1 MLGITLEIIIN
12 NSSIISTD
20 KTLESKS
27 QKNKYE
33 DETIDQNK
41 IKNLN
46 DLLDEKIDKS
56 KSFEDQ
62 IESLKKLEGLK
73 EYCFMEDFYDKKLK
87 LKIHLADMPNKI
99 DEKLFENIFGHNLI
113 KIMDELIN
121 TTNKEK
127 NEIIVDNICKNQNRL
142 FEMDDSNDWMIQPSS
157 QHIKLLYGI
166 DLILNFNKTIQLD
179 LF

>member
-1 MLGITLEIIIN
+1 MLEIIIN

-20 KTLESKS
+20 KTKSKS
-27 QKNKYE
+27 Q
-33 DETIDQNK
+33 DEKIDQNK
-41 IKNLN
+41 IKSLN
-46 DLLDEKIDKS
+46 DSLDEIINKS

-113 KIMDELIN
+113 KIVDELIN

-166 DLILNFNKTIQLD
+166 DLILNFNKTILFD

>member
-1 MLGITLEIIIN
+1 MLEIIIN

-20 KTLESKS
+20 KTKSKS
-27 QKNKYE
+27 Q
-33 DETIDQNK
+33 DEKIDQNK
-41 IKNLN
+41 IKSLN
-46 DLLDEKIDKS
+46 DSLDEIINKS

-73 EYCFMEDFYDKKLK
+73 EYWFMEDFYDKKLK

-113 KIMDELIN
+113 KIVDELIN

-166 DLILNFNKTIQLD
+166 DLILNFNKTILLD

>member
-1 MLGITLEIIIN
+1 MLEIIIN
-12 NSSIISTD
+12 NSSIISTG
-20 KTLESKS
+20 KTKSKS
-27 QKNKYE
+27 Q
-33 DETIDQNK
+33 DEKIDQNK
-41 IKNLN
+41 IKSLN
-46 DLLDEKIDKS
+46 DSLDEIINKS

-73 EYCFMEDFYDKKLK
+73 EYCFMEDFNDKKLK

-99 DEKLFENIFGHNLI
+99 DGKLFENIFVHNLI
-113 KIMDELIN
+113 KIVDELIN

-127 NEIIVDNICKNQNRL
+127 NEIIVDNICKNKNRL
-142 FEMDDSNDWMIQPSS
+142 FEMDDSNDWTIQPSS

-166 DLILNFNKTIQLD
+166 DLILNFNQTIQLD

>member
-1 MLGITLEIIIN
+1 MLEIIIN

-20 KTLESKS
+20 KTKSKS
-27 QKNKYE
+27 Q
-33 DETIDQNK
+33 DEKIDQNK
-41 IKNLN
+41 IKSLN
-46 DLLDEKIDKS
+46 DSLDEIINKS

-87 LKIHLADMPNKI
+87 LKIHLAGMPNKI

-113 KIMDELIN
+113 KIVDELIN

>member
-1 MLGITLEIIIN
+1 MLEIIIN
-12 NSSIISTD
+12 NSSIISTG
-20 KTLESKS
+20 KTKSKS
-27 QKNKYE
+27 Q
-33 DETIDQNK
+33 DEKIDQNK
-41 IKNLN
+41 IKSLN
-46 DLLDEKIDKS
+46 DSLDEIINKS

-62 IESLKKLEGLK
+62 IESLKKLERLK

-99 DEKLFENIFGHNLI
+99 DEKLFENIFVYNLI
-113 KIMDELIN
+113 KIVDELIN

-127 NEIIVDNICKNQNRL
+127 NEIIVDNICKNKNRL
-142 FEMDDSNDWMIQPSS
+142 SEMDDSNDWMIQPSS

-166 DLILNFNKTIQLD
+166 DLILNFNQTIQLD

>member
-1 MLGITLEIIIN
+1 MLEIIIN

-20 KTLESKS
+20 KTKSKS
-27 QKNKYE
+27 Q
-33 DETIDQNK
+33 DEKIDQNK
-41 IKNLN
+41 IKSLN
-46 DLLDEKIDKS
+46 DSLDEIINKS

-113 KIMDELIN
+113 KIVDELIN
-121 TTNKEK
+121 TANEEK
-127 NEIIVDNICKNQNRL
+127 NQTIVNNIRKNKL

-166 DLILNFNKTIQLD
+166 DLILNFNKTILLD

>member
-1 MLGITLEIIIN
+1 MLEIIIN

-20 KTLESKS
+20 KTKSKS
-27 QKNKYE
+27 Q
-33 DETIDQNK
+33 DEKIDQNK
-41 IKNLN
+41 IKSLN
-46 DLLDEKIDKS
+46 DSLDEIINKS

-99 DEKLFENIFGHNLI
+99 DEKLFENIFGHNLM
-113 KIMDELIN
+113 KIVDELIN

-127 NEIIVDNICKNQNRL
+127 NEIIVDNICKNKNRL

>member
-1 MLGITLEIIIN
+1 MLEIIIN
-12 NSSIISTD
+12 NSSIISTG
-20 KTLESKS
+20 KTKSKS
-27 QKNKYE
+27 Q
-33 DETIDQNK
+33 DEKIDQNK
-41 IKNLN
+41 IKSLN
-46 DLLDEKIDKS
+46 DSLDEIINKS

-73 EYCFMEDFYDKKLK
+73 EYCFMEDFNDKKLK

-99 DEKLFENIFGHNLI
+99 DGKLFENIFVHNLI
-113 KIMDELIN
+113 KIVDELIN

-127 NEIIVDNICKNQNRL
+127 NEIIVDNICKNKNRL

-166 DLILNFNKTIQLD
+166 DLILNFNQTIQLD

>member
-1 MLGITLEIIIN
+1 MLEIIIN
-12 NSSIISTD
+12 NSSIISTV
-20 KTLESKS
+20 KTKSKS
-27 QKNKYE
+27 Q
-33 DETIDQNK
+33 DEKIDQNK
-41 IKNLN
+41 IKSLN
-46 DLLDEKIDKS
+46 DSLDEIINKS

-73 EYCFMEDFYDKKLK
+73 EYCFMEDFNDKKLK

-99 DEKLFENIFGHNLI
+99 DGKLFENIFVHNLI
-113 KIMDELIN
+113 KIVDELIN

-127 NEIIVDNICKNQNRL
+127 NEIIVDNICKNKNRL
-142 FEMDDSNDWMIQPSS
+142 FEMDDSNDWTIQPSS

-166 DLILNFNKTIQLD
+166 DLILNFNQTIQLD

>member
-1 MLGITLEIIIN
+1 MLEIIIN
-12 NSSIISTD
+12 NSISTG
-20 KTLESKS
+20 KTKSKS
-27 QKNKYE
+27 Q
-33 DETIDQNK
+33 DEKIDQNK
-41 IKNLN
+41 IKSLN
-46 DLLDEKIDKS
+46 DSLDEIINKS

-99 DEKLFENIFGHNLI
+99 DEKLFENIFRHNLI
-113 KIMDELIN
+113 KIVDELIN

-127 NEIIVDNICKNQNRL
+127 NEIIVDNICKNKNRL

>member
-1 MLGITLEIIIN
+1 MLEIIIN

-20 KTLESKS
+20 KTKSKS
-27 QKNKYE
+27 Q
-33 DETIDQNK
+33 
-41 IKNLN
+41 
-46 DLLDEKIDKS
+46 DEKIDQSKIKSLNDSLDEIINKS

-113 KIMDELIN
+113 KIVDELIN

-166 DLILNFNKTIQLD
+166 DLILNFNKTILLD

>member
-1 MLGITLEIIIN
+1 MLEIIIN
-12 NSSIISTD
+12 NSSIISTG
-20 KTLESKS
+20 KTKSKS
-27 QKNKYE
+27 Q
-33 DETIDQNK
+33 DEKIDQNK
-41 IKNLN
+41 IESLN
-46 DLLDEKIDKS
+46 DSLDEIINKS
-56 KSFEDQ
+56 KSFVDQ

-99 DEKLFENIFGHNLI
+99 DEKLFENIFVHNLI
-113 KIMDELIN
+113 KIVDELIN

-127 NEIIVDNICKNQNRL
+127 NEIIVDNICKNKNRL

>member
-1 MLGITLEIIIN
+1 MLEIIIN

-20 KTLESKS
+20 KTKSKS
-27 QKNKYE
+27 Q
-33 DETIDQNK
+33 DEKIDQNK
-41 IKNLN
+41 IKSLN
-46 DLLDEKIDKS
+46 DSLDEIINKS

-62 IESLKKLEGLK
+62 IESLKRLEGLK

-113 KIMDELIN
+113 KIVDELIN

>member
-1 MLGITLEIIIN
+1 MLEIIIN

-20 KTLESKS
+20 KTKSKS
-27 QKNKYE
+27 Q
-33 DETIDQNK
+33 DEKIDQNK
-41 IKNLN
+41 IKSLN
-46 DLLDEKIDKS
+46 DSLDEIINKS

-113 KIMDELIN
+113 KIVDELIN

-127 NEIIVDNICKNQNRL
+127 NEIIVDNICKNKNRL

-166 DLILNFNKTIQLD
+166 DLILNFNKTILFD

>member
-1 MLGITLEIIIN
+1 MLEIIIN
-12 NSSIISTD
+12 NSSIISTG
-20 KTLESKS
+20 KTKSKS
-27 QKNKYE
+27 Q
-33 DETIDQNK
+33 DEKIDQNK
-41 IKNLN
+41 IKSLN
-46 DLLDEKIDKS
+46 DSLDEIINKS

-73 EYCFMEDFYDKKLK
+73 EYCFMEDFNDKKLK

-99 DEKLFENIFGHNLI
+99 DGKLFENIFVHNLI
-113 KIMDELIN
+113 KIVDELIN

-127 NEIIVDNICKNQNRL
+127 NEIIVDNICKNKNRL

>member
-1 MLGITLEIIIN
+1 MLEIIIN

-20 KTLESKS
+20 KTKSKS
-27 QKNKYE
+27 Q
-33 DETIDQNK
+33 DEKIDQNK
-41 IKNLN
+41 IKSLN
-46 DLLDEKIDKS
+46 DSLDEIINKS

-113 KIMDELIN
+113 KIVDELIN

-142 FEMDDSNDWMIQPSS
+142 FEMDDSNDWMIHPSS

>member
-1 MLGITLEIIIN
+1 MLEIIIN

-20 KTLESKS
+20 KTKSKS
-27 QKNKYE
+27 Q
-33 DETIDQNK
+33 DEKIDQNK
-41 IKNLN
+41 IKSLN
-46 DLLDEKIDKS
+46 DSLDEIINKS

-113 KIMDELIN
+113 KIVDELIN

>member
-1 MLGITLEIIIN
+1 MLEIIIN

-20 KTLESKS
+20 KTKSKS
-27 QKNKYE
+27 Q
-33 DETIDQNK
+33 DEKIDQNK
-41 IKNLN
+41 IKSLN
-46 DLLDEKIDKS
+46 DSLDEIINKS

-99 DEKLFENIFGHNLI
+99 DGKLFENIFVHNLI
-113 KIMDELIN
+113 KIVDELIN

-127 NEIIVDNICKNQNRL
+127 NEIIVDNICKNKNRL

-157 QHIKLLYGI
+157 QHIELLYGI
-166 DLILNFNKTIQLD
+166 DLILNFNKTILLD

>member
-1 MLGITLEIIIN
+1 MLEIIIN

-20 KTLESKS
+20 KTKSKS
-27 QKNKYE
+27 Q
-33 DETIDQNK
+33 DEKIDQNK
-41 IKNLN
+41 IKSLN
-46 DLLDEKIDKS
+46 DSLDEIINKS

-87 LKIHLADMPNKI
+87 LKIHLANMPNKI

-113 KIMDELIN
+113 KIVDELIN

-166 DLILNFNKTIQLD
+166 DLILNFNKTILLD

>member
-1 MLGITLEIIIN
+1 
-12 NSSIISTD
+12 
-20 KTLESKS
+20 
-27 QKNKYE
+27 
-33 DETIDQNK
+33 
-41 IKNLN
+41 
-46 DLLDEKIDKS
+46 
-56 KSFEDQ
+56 
-62 IESLKKLEGLK
+62 
-73 EYCFMEDFYDKKLK
+73 MEDFYDKKLK

-113 KIMDELIN
+113 KIVDELIN

-166 DLILNFNKTIQLD
+166 DLILNFSQTIQLD

>member
-1 MLGITLEIIIN
+1 MLEIIIN

-20 KTLESKS
+20 KTKSKS
-27 QKNKYE
+27 Q
-33 DETIDQNK
+33 DEKIDQNK
-41 IKNLN
+41 IKSLN
-46 DLLDEKIDKS
+46 DSLDEIINKS

>member
-1 MLGITLEIIIN
+1 MLEIIIN

-20 KTLESKS
+20 KTKSKS
-27 QKNKYE
+27 Q
-33 DETIDQNK
+33 DEKIDQNK
-41 IKNLN
+41 IKSLN
-46 DLLDEKIDKS
+46 DSLDEIINNS
-56 KSFEDQ
+56 ESFEDQ

-73 EYCFMEDFYDKKLK
+73 EYCFMEDFDDKKLK
-87 LKIHLADMPNKI
+87 LKIHLTDMPNKI
-99 DEKLFENIFGHNLI
+99 DEKLFENVFGHNLI
-113 KIMDELIN
+113 KIVDELIN

>member
-1 MLGITLEIIIN
+1 MLEIIIN

-20 KTLESKS
+20 KTKSKS
-27 QKNKYE
+27 Q
-33 DETIDQNK
+33 DEKIDQNK
-41 IKNLN
+41 IKSLN
-46 DLLDEKIDKS
+46 DSLDEIINKS

-99 DEKLFENIFGHNLI
+99 DEKLFENIFVHNLI
-113 KIMDELIN
+113 KIVDELIN

-127 NEIIVDNICKNQNRL
+127 NEIIVDNICKNKNRL

>member
-1 MLGITLEIIIN
+1 MLEIIIN

-20 KTLESKS
+20 KTKSKS
-27 QKNKYE
+27 Q
-33 DETIDQNK
+33 DEKIDQNK
-41 IKNLN
+41 IKSLN
-46 DLLDEKIDKS
+46 DSLDEIINKS

-166 DLILNFNKTIQLD
+166 DLILNFNKTILLD

>member
-1 MLGITLEIIIN
+1 MLEIIIN

-20 KTLESKS
+20 KTKSKS
-27 QKNKYE
+27 Q
-33 DETIDQNK
+33 DEKIDQNK
-41 IKNLN
+41 IKSLN
-46 DLLDEKIDKS
+46 DSLDEIINKS

-113 KIMDELIN
+113 KIVDELIN

-127 NEIIVDNICKNQNRL
+127 NEIIVDNICKNKNRL